1 VSLRNHVIFFRMLH
15 SFINRL
21 DFASVASLR
30 VGSSTNR
37 TTKALHRT
45 GRGAVA
51 HDSVVPSARGS
62 SAKTVQSVDRKQVG
76 HLRYTDFA
84 HEKETHC
91 ACTFQRP
98 HTHNHSAL
106 ARHSATVHPDAA
118 SAFRCRFNR
127 RRIFGSNAAGRSPN
141 VFVTINS

>member
-21 DFASVASLR
+21 DSASVASLR

-45 GRGAVA
+45 GCGAA
-51 HDSVVPSARGS
+51 DSVVPSARGS
-62 SAKTVQSVDRKQVG
+62 SANGAVWRPEAVRALEIHRLCTREG
-76 HLRYTDFA
+76 NTLRLYYPTT
-84 HEKETHC
+84 THTT
-91 ACTFQRP
+91 A
-98 HTHNHSAL
+98 HSAL
-106 ARHSATVHPDAA
+106 LLATALHTDAA

>member
-62 SAKTVQSVDRKQVG
+62 SANGAVWRPEAVRALEIHRLCTREG
-76 HLRYTDFA
+76 NALRLYYPT
-84 HEKETHC
+84 TN
-91 ACTFQRP
+91 
-98 HTHNHSAL
+98 HTHNHTTCSPQRYTPTQPRLSVAVSTADEFLGPMPQAAL
-106 ARHSATVHPDAA
+106 PTSL
-118 SAFRCRFNR
+118 
-127 RRIFGSNAAGRSPN
+127 
-141 VFVTINS
+141 